1 MRSGNTRRTSPRS
14 CRTRRCC
21 NRPCGLSPA
30 PLPSIARTPRVAPS
44 PEHVALIRAASASA
58 TSCAAERIAV
68 RERAASSARTISA
81 APRSRHASRRPAHSM
96 LAATLAACRAAL
108 RRIAACSDPFAAC
121 WTSDIGQIWND
132 DKNRCASW
140 GSEPQVSEW
149 PLRLCHSVSP
159 SLPLFPRTRRC
170 AAARNQ
176 AGAHAQP
183 HLRFPRLYST
193 HCMYGILPVPAA
205 VHRRASLLPHRSSQ
219 CLSRFT

>member
-1 MRSGNTRRTSPRS
+1 MTMRSGNTRRTSPRS

-30 PLPSIARTPRVAPS
+30 PLPSIARPPRVAPS

-68 RERAASSARTISA
+68 RERAASSVRTISA

-121 WTSDIGQIWND
+121 WTLAG
-132 DKNRCASW
+132 
-140 GSEPQVSEW
+140 PLPW
-149 PLRLCHSVSP
+149 PLAALLPQAAPFAHS
-159 SLPLFPRTRRC
+159 
-170 AAARNQ
+170 
-176 AGAHAQP
+176 G
-183 HLRFPRLYST
+183 PRLPYDAS
-193 HCMYGILPVPAA
+193 PFAPQ
-205 VHRRASLLPHRSSQ
+205 ASLAQR
-219 CLSRFT
+219 